1 MKSFNPKQY
10 PNNKKA
16 KKIQKPS
23 VEATEATEATET
35 AVTAVTAEE
44 PAIETTYA
52 KKPSNVPEA
61 VSEAKNWVGFI
72 DRYRKADDHGK
83 RDVRAYLGLEETATE
98 KEIIYAYIATQ

>member
-10 PNNKKA
+10 PNNNKKKKA
-16 KKIQKPS
+16 EKIQKLS
-23 VEATEATEATET
+23 VEATEATET

-44 PAIETTYA
+44 PAIETAYA

-61 VSEAKNWVGFI
+61 ISEAKSWVGFI

-83 RDVRAYLGLEETATE
+83 RDIRAYLGLEETATE
-98 KEIIYAYIATQ
+98 REIIYAYIATQ

>member
-10 PNNKKA
+10 PNNKKKKA
-16 KKIQKPS
+16 EKIQKPS
-23 VEATEATEATET
+23 VEATEATET

>member
-10 PNNKKA
+10 PNNNKKKKA
-16 KKIQKPS
+16 EKIQKLS
-23 VEATEATEATET
+23 VEATE
-35 AVTAVTAEE
+35 TAVTAEE

-61 VSEAKNWVGFI
+61 ISEAKSWVGFI

-83 RDVRAYLGLEETATE
+83 RDIRAYLGLEETATE
-98 KEIIYAYIATQ
+98 REIIYAYIATQ

>member
-23 VEATEATEATET
+23 VEATEATEV
-35 AVTAVTAEE
+35 AVTAVE
-44 PAIETTYA
+44 PVIETTYT